1 MRISLTEQNS
11 KLVKFSKFLLLGYV
25 GFVALYLYIPWLD
38 VIDTSM
44 GTALP
49 PGSKVVLIR
58 SLDWDPPKRGQLVT
72 FQYPPRVLKYLRSS
86 VKYRAHYGDAPP
98 PFTLTKR
105 VVGIPGD
112 QEIWQGKTIKLGP
125 DEFWL
130 EGDDK
135 KRSIDSRAWFF
146 GPVPRTALLGH
157 AYVIFRGKSNAKA
170 N

>member
-1 MRISLTEQNS
+1 MRISLPQRNS
-11 KLVKFSKFLLLGYV
+11 KLVKFSGLLLLGYV
-25 GFVALYLYIPWLD
+25 GFVALYFYVPWLD
-38 VIDTSM
+38 VIDRSM

-49 PGSKVVLIR
+49 AGSKVVLVR
-58 SLDWDPPKRGQLVT
+58 SLNWDPPKRWELIT
-72 FQYPPRVLKYLRSS
+72 FKAPPRLLKYLHSS
-86 VKYRAHYGDAPP
+86 AKYRAHYGDAPP
-98 PFTLTKR
+98 PFTFTKR

-135 KRSIDSRAWFF
+135 KRSIDSRASFF

-157 AYVIFRGKSNAKA
+157 AYIIFRGNSDDKA